1 MLSRCSAK
9 LKIDTTGILKFR
21 QDVSFTCISITAVD
35 SAAAQWDAGTG
46 LLVVMYEC
54 IAWFTQRIAS
64 IDNA

>member
-9 LKIDTTGILKFR
+9 LKIDATGILKFR

-46 LLVVMYEC
+46 SDV
-54 IAWFTQRIAS
+54 
-64 IDNA
+64 